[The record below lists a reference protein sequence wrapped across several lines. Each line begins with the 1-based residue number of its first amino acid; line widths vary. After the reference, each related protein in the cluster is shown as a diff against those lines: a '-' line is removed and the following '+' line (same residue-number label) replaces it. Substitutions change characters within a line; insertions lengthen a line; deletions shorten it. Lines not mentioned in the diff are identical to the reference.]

1 VISALFAAGKTMA
14 ITGVLSDALVG
25 RERELYRLRTAIQ
38 KRESQLIW
46 GQRDA
51 GKTFLIRQAISG
63 LPEAERGKCVYWT
76 GTATGRHL
84 VSRFLRGLY
93 VAGDPVVRRKVH
105 ADRAGELTMDRW
117 LNKQSLLR
125 LRGILFSAAEH
136 GDYRFFVDHL
146 PPLTH
151 KMAHLLKEIMY
162 RCKTPVYLTGHGY
175 SQREIGYAWS
185 LYWADEYR
193 LQLEP
198 LAESAAQELLEMCI
212 SNFGLASLDLAGFRE
227 EILHFS
233 ERLPGSIVKMCE
245 LAADSRYHYG
255 DRVKLKLVHVDYLM
269 QANRLAMNQTPTFV
283 Q

>member
-1 VISALFAAGKTMA
+1 MA
-14 ITGVLSDALVG
+14 TTGEFPDVLLG
-25 RERELYRLRTAIQ
+25 RERELRRLRTAIQ

-46 GQRDA
+46 GQRDV
-51 GKTFLIRQAISG
+51 GKTFLIQKVIAG
-63 LPEAERGKCVYWT
+63 LPEAERRKCIYSA
-76 GTATGRHL
+76 GAATGRQL
-84 VSRFLRGLY
+84 VSHFLRGVY
-93 VAGDPVVRRKVH
+93 AIGNTPVRRKVH
-105 ADRAGELTMDRW
+105 ADRAGEFTLDSW

-125 LRGILFSAAEH
+125 LRGILFSAVEH

-146 PPLTH
+146 ALPTH

-175 SQREIGYAWS
+175 SQREIGSAWS

-193 LQLEP
+193 THLEP
-198 LAESAAQELLEMCI
+198 LAESAARELLETCI
-212 SNFGLASLDLAGFRE
+212 SNFGLASLNLTGFRE

-245 LAADSRYHYG
+245 LASDSRYRCGH
-255 DRVKLKLVHVDYLM
+255 RVKLNLVHVDYLM
-269 QANRLAMNQTPTFV
+269 QSNQVAMNQTPTFV

>member
-1 VISALFAAGKTMA
+1 MAAIGS
-14 ITGVLSDALVG
+14 LSDVLVG
-25 RERELYRLRTAIQ
+25 REQEIRRLRKAIQ

-46 GQRDA
+46 GQSDA
-51 GKTFLIRQAISG
+51 GKTFLIRQAIAG
-63 LPEAERGKCVYWT
+63 LPETDRCKCIYWT
-76 GTATGRHL
+76 GAARGRQL
-84 VSRFLRGLY
+84 VSHFLRGLY
-93 VAGDPVVRRKVH
+93 SVGDPLVARKVDV
-105 ADRAGELTMDRW
+105 DRVGNVTLDRW
-117 LNKQSLLR
+117 IDEQSLLR

-146 PPLTH
+146 PSPTH

-175 SQREIGYAWS
+175 SQAEIGYAWS

-193 LQLEP
+193 IQLEP
-198 LAESAAQELLEMCI
+198 LTETPARELLELCI
-212 SNFGLASLDLAGFRE
+212 RKFALTALDLKGFRE

-233 ERLPGSIVKMCE
+233 KRLPGSIVKMCE
-245 LAADSRYHYG
+245 LAADARYHYG

-269 QANRLAMNQTPTFV
+269 QSNQLAMNQTPTVV

>member
-1 VISALFAAGKTMA
+1 MMAA
-14 ITGVLSDALVG
+14 TGVLSDVLVG
-25 RERELYRLRTAIQ
+25 RERELRRLRTAIQ

-51 GKTFLIRQAISG
+51 GKTFLIQQVIAG
-63 LPEAERGKCVYWT
+63 LPEAEQRKCICWT
-76 GTATGRHL
+76 GSATGRQLISH
-84 VSRFLRGLY
+84 FLRALY
-93 VAGDPVVRRKVH
+93 TTGDPLVRRKVH
-105 ADRAGELTMDRW
+105 SDRAGEFTLDRW

-125 LRGILFSAAEH
+125 LRGILLSAVEH
-136 GDYRFFVDHL
+136 GDYRLFVDHV
-146 PPLTH
+146 PSPTH
-151 KMAHLLKEIMY
+151 KMARLLKEFMY
-162 RCKTPVYLTGHGY
+162 RCKTPVYLTGRGY

-193 LQLEP
+193 IELETLTEP
-198 LAESAAQELLEMCI
+198 AARELLEMCI

-233 ERLPGSIVKMCE
+233 KRLPGSIVKLCE

-269 QANRLAMNQTPTFV
+269 QSNQLAMNHTPTFV

>member
-1 VISALFAAGKTMA
+1 MATMGA
-14 ITGVLSDALVG
+14 VSDMLVG
-25 RERELYRLRTAIQ
+25 RQQELRRLRTAIQ

-46 GQRDA
+46 GRSDA
-51 GKTFLIRQAISG
+51 GKTFLIQRVIAG
-63 LPEAERGKCVYWT
+63 LSEADRRKCVYWT
-76 GTATGRHL
+76 GAATGRQL
-84 VSRFLRGLY
+84 VSHFLRGLY
-93 VAGDPVVRRKVH
+93 LRGDPLVRRKVH
-105 ADRAGELTMDRW
+105 ADRAGEFTLDCW
-117 LNKQSLLR
+117 LNNQSLLR

-146 PPLTH
+146 PSPTH

-162 RCKTPVYLTGHGY
+162 RCQTPVYLTGCGY

-193 LQLEP
+193 IQLEP
-198 LAESAAQELLEMCI
+198 LAETAARDLLEKCI
-212 SNFGLASLDLAGFRE
+212 SDSGLASLDLAGFRE
-227 EILHFS
+227 EILQIS

-255 DRVKLKLVHVDYLM
+255 HRVKIKLVHVDYLM
-269 QANRLAMNQTPTFV
+269 QSKRLAMNRTSTFV

>member
-1 VISALFAAGKTMA
+1 MA
-14 ITGVLSDALVG
+14 TTGVLSGVLVG
-25 RERELYRLRTAIQ
+25 RERGLRRLRAAIQ

-51 GKTFLIRQAISG
+51 GKTFLIHHVIAG
-63 LPEAERGKCVYWT
+63 LPEAERRKCIYWA
-76 GTATGRHL
+76 GAASGRQL
-84 VSRFLRGLY
+84 VSHFLRGLY
-93 VAGDPVVRRKVH
+93 VTGDPVVRRKVR
-105 ADRAGELTMDRW
+105 ADCAGEFTLDRW

-136 GDYRFFVDHL
+136 GDYRFFVDHV
-146 PPLTH
+146 PSPTH
-151 KMAHLLKEIMY
+151 KMARLLNEIMY
-162 RCKTPVYLTGHGY
+162 CCKTPVYLTGHGY

-193 LQLEP
+193 MQLEP
-198 LAESAAQELLEMCI
+198 LTETPARELLEVCI
-212 SNFGLASLDLAGFRE
+212 SNFGLALLDLAGFRE

-233 ERLPGSIVKMCE
+233 KRLPGSIVKMCE
-245 LAADSRYHYG
+245 LAADSRYQYG

-269 QANRLAMNQTPTFV
+269 QSNRLAMNQTSTFI

>member
-1 VISALFAAGKTMA
+1 MA
-14 ITGVLSDALVG
+14 TTGVLSDILVG
-25 RERELYRLRTAIQ
+25 RERELHRLRTAIQ

-46 GQRDA
+46 GLSDA
-51 GKTFLIRQAISG
+51 GKTSLIRQAIAG
-63 LPEAERGKCVYWT
+63 LPEAARRNCIYGT
-76 GTATGRHL
+76 GAATGRQL
-84 VSRFLRGLY
+84 VSQFLRGLY
-93 VAGDPVVRRKVH
+93 VTGDPVVRRKVH
-105 ADRAGELTMDRW
+105 ADRAGGFTLDRW

-146 PPLTH
+146 PSPTR

-162 RCKTPVYLTGHGY
+162 RCKTPVFLTGRGY
-175 SQREIGYAWS
+175 SQREIGFAWS

-193 LQLEP
+193 IQLEP
-198 LAESAAQELLEMCI
+198 LAETAARELLEMCI
-212 SNFGLASLDLAGFRE
+212 SNFGLASLDLTGFHE

-233 ERLPGSIVKMCE
+233 ARLPGSIVKMCE

-255 DRVKLKLVHVDYLM
+255 HRIKLKLVHVDYLM
-269 QANRLAMNQTPTFV
+269 QSNQLAMNQTPTFV